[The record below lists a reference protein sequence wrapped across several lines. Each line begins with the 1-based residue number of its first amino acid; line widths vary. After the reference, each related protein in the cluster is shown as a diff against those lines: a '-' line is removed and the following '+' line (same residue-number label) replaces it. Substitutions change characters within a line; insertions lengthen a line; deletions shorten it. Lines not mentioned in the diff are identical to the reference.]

1 MKTNSAIA
9 AVIALV
15 VMFVAGACNP
25 APEGVLSPEDM
36 AQLLADIHTGE
47 SVGEMERRE
56 FSSDSMRRVLRQ
68 SVLAAHGLSSEEF
81 DSSLMWY
88 GKHIDIY
95 SKVYDRVTEI
105 LEDRITR
112 LENEGV
118 YNSNDDSRASLG
130 SIEYDGDSVDVWTG
144 QRSVMMTAAGP
155 STIIPFQLVND
166 QNWARGDRYCLQLST
181 HGLQGTMQLSM
192 AVEYYDGSV
201 DYASKTVTGNNL
213 KELKIPV
220 DSAKNA
226 HYVYGTISVNPK
238 GDSRVFVDSITLYRT
253 RLAPYNRNEFFMVK
267 HLKNARP

>member
-1 MKTNSAIA
+1 
-9 AVIALV
+9 
-15 VMFVAGACNP
+15 MFVAGACNP

-68 SVLAAHGLSSEEF
+68 SVLAAHGLSSEEL

-144 QRSVMMTAAGP
+144 QRSVMMTAGGP